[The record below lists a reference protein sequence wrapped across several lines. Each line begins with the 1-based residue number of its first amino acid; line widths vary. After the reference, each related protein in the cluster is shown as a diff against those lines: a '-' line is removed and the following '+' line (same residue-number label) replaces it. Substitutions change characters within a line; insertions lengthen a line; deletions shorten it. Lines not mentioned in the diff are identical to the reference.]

1 MAAKGPVHRIL
12 LVEDHPLVREG
23 LRRVIE
29 NQPDLVICGEAETAS
44 DARAAVREL
53 KPDVMV
59 TDITLKEGDG
69 MELVRDVRAQQP
81 DLRILVLSMH
91 DETIYAERV
100 LSAGA
105 NGYLMKQ
112 ASGEQFLLSL
122 RTVLEGRVYVSA
134 SLGSA
139 IIQQLVAKPKAAP
152 AASPIERLSN
162 RELQVLRMLGSGL
175 NTRQIAESLHLS
187 AKTVESHRQS
197 LRRKLGLRT
206 GAQLLRYAINF
217 ADASVGVTSVD
228 GKRR

>member
-1 MAAKGPVHRIL
+1 MAEKGPVHRIL

-29 NQPDLVICGEAETAS
+29 NEPDMMICGEVETAS
-44 DARAAVREL
+44 AARSAVRDL

-59 TDITLKEGDG
+59 TDISLKEGDG

-91 DETIYAERV
+91 DEKIYAQRV

-105 NGYLMKQ
+105 DGYLMKQ
-112 ASGEQFLLSL
+112 APGEQFLLSL
-122 RTVLEGRVYVSA
+122 RAVLEGRVYVSD

-139 IIQQLVAKPKAAP
+139 MIQQLVANRKAG
-152 AASPIERLSN
+152 AASPIERLSD

-175 NTRQIAESLHLS
+175 NTRQMAQSLHLS

-197 LRRKLGLRT
+197 VKRKLGLQT

-217 ADASVGVTSVD
+217 VDASVRDAGSE
-228 GKRR
+228 GKPE